1 MAAPEQDPALNPQAG
16 NVLAAE
22 RAHAARVAGTDGSD
36 ADHDDDDDAA
46 AREGGPI
53 IEIDHLRSQFGDFVV
68 HEDLQLS
75 IAAGEIVSLVGG
87 SGSGKTTLLR
97 QILGLEKPAAGCVR
111 VFGEDINGA
120 DSDRLQQL
128 RNRWGMLFQQGA
140 LFSALTAFDNVAQPM
155 RELRTLPELLIR
167 NAALLKLQMVGIDAA
182 QALKMPADLSGG
194 MIKRVALAR
203 ALALEPELL
212 FLDEP
217 TAGLDPSLSDSFVEL
232 IAGLHR
238 EMQLTV
244 VMVTHDLD
252 TIFALSTKIA
262 VLADKHVIAYGT
274 PEEVL
279 AVDHPFI
286 KEFFLGLRGKRAMAG
301 LRKE

>member
-1 MAAPEQDPALNPQAG
+1 MATTNLAGEPE
-16 NVLAAE
+16 
-22 RAHAARVAGTDGSD
+22 
-36 ADHDDDDDAA
+36 
-46 AREGGPI
+46 PI
-53 IEIDHLRSQFGDFVV
+53 ISIEHLRSQFGAFVV
-68 HEDLQLS
+68 HDDLNLA
-75 IAAGEIVSLVGG
+75 IGTGEIVSLVGG

-97 QILGLEKPAAGCVR
+97 QILGLERPAAGCVR
-111 VFGEDINGA
+111 VFGEDING
-120 DSDRLQQL
+120 SDGARLQAL

-155 RELRTLPELLIR
+155 RELRALPESLIR
-167 NAALLKLQMVGIDAA
+167 SAVLLKLQMVGIDPA

-217 TAGLDPSLSDSFVEL
+217 TAGLDPSLADSFVEL
-232 IAGLHR
+232 IAALHR

-262 VLADKHVIAYGT
+262 VLADKQVIACGT
-274 PEEVL
+274 PQEVL

-286 KEFFLGLRGKRAMAG
+286 TEFFLGERGRRALAG
-301 LRKE
+301 LHEPLLKQGLPNAQHDE

>member
-1 MAAPEQDPALNPQAG
+1 MAMAEHDPANAAPP
-16 NVLAAE
+16 
-22 RAHAARVAGTDGSD
+22 
-36 ADHDDDDDAA
+36 DDDDGSSFTLQGSVDVAHDGDIGA
-46 AREGGPI
+46 QEGGPI
-53 IEIDHLRSQFGDFVV
+53 IDIANLRSQFGDFVV
-68 HEDLQLS
+68 HDDLQLS
-75 IAAGEIVSLVGG
+75 IAAGEIVALVGG

-97 QILGLEKPAAGCVR
+97 QILGLEKPAAGVVK

-120 DSDRLQQL
+120 DSVRLQQL

-155 RELRTLPELLIR
+155 RELRTLPEPLVR

-274 PEEVL
+274 AEEVL

-286 KEFFLGLRGKRAMAG
+286 KEFFLGLRGKRALAG
-301 LRKE
+301 LHKE